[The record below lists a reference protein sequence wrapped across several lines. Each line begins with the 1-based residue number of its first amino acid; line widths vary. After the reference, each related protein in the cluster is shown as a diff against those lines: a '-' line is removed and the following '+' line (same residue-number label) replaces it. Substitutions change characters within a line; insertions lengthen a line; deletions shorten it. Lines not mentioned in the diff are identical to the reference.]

1 MSDFSKTGLKSF
13 FAYFN
18 IVDKD
23 NSGILEQD
31 EVEGLSIFFC
41 KRDFIYDFRGCSE
54 YVWQRLRGKFPHWK
68 SQFTSTSI

>member
-31 EVEGLSIFFC
+31 EVEGLSIFFV
-41 KRDFIYDFRGCSE
+41 REILFMILE
-54 YVWQRLRGKFPHWK
+54 VAK
-68 SQFTSTSI
+68 SMFGSGYEEGFLT

>member
-23 NSGILEQD
+23 NSGILEQG
-31 EVEGLSIFFC
+31 EVEGLSLFFV
-41 KRDFIYDFRGCSE
+41 REIYS
-54 YVWQRLRGKFPHWK
+54 
-68 SQFTSTSI
+68 

>member
-23 NSGILEQD
+23 NSGILEQN
-31 EVEGLSIFFC
+31 EIEGLSIFFC
-41 KRDFIYDFRGCSE
+41 KRDLFMILE
-54 YVWQRLRGKFPHWK
+54 VAK
-68 SQFTSTSI
+68 SMFGSGYEESLLT

>member
-31 EVEGLSIFFC
+31 EIEGLSIFC
-41 KRDFIYDFRGCSE
+41 KRNLFMILEVAKSMFGSGYE
-54 YVWQRLRGKFPHWK
+54 ERLL
-68 SQFTSTSI
+68 T